1 MTMYL
6 YVMDTLADWEIGY
19 LTAEVHSKRFFSNKN
34 IECNIVK
41 VGKDK
46 SPVTTMGG
54 MIITPDISINE
65 LELKDEDIL
74 VLPGGDTWMNPENDR
89 ILEIAKDRIEKNLLV
104 AAICGATCGLAR
116 VDALNSKKH
125 TSNDLDFLKYMVKD
139 YSGSDKYLNIPAV
152 NDNNLITA
160 SGQSALEFTYE
171 IIKALNLFN
180 SSTLE
185 AWKNLNQTNEAR
197 YFFEMMSSLED
208 RNGEQ

>member
-1 MTMYL
+1 M

-19 LTAEVHSKRFFSNKN
+19 LTAEVHSKRFFSNKS

-41 VGKDK
+41 VGKDT

-74 VLPGGDTWMNPENDR
+74 VLPGGDTWMNPENDG
-89 ILEIAKDRIEKNLLV
+89 ILGIAKGRIGKNLLV

-125 TSNDLDFLKYMVKD
+125 TSNDLEFLKYMVKG
-139 YSGSDKYLNIPAV
+139 YAGSDKYLNLPAV

-197 YFFEMMSSLED
+197 YFFEMMRSLEY